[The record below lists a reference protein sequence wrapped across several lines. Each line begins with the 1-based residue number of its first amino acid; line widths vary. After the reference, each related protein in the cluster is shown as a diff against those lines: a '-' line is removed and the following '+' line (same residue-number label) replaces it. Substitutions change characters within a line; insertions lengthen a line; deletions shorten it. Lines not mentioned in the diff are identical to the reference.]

1 MPTNEDYEPEKDEGF
16 IEYKQKLTDIPSKI
30 KLEKLTTQLN
40 FRLNEGKGE
49 CIYVIGV
56 ADDGEILGLS
66 KEDFLET
73 LSVLENIAS
82 EIDAE
87 AILIR
92 KQTIDN
98 KFIGEVLI
106 RRERFIG
113 FPLEIVVAVI
123 GNVDSGKSSLI
134 GSLISG
140 EKDDGDGLTRQFVMR
155 HPHEILSGR
164 TSSVA
169 SKILGFQTDGTIVNY
184 SNLGKIREE
193 DIIKQ
198 SSKLIR
204 MIDLAGHEKYLKT
217 TIFGMLGTEPD
228 YASIFV
234 DANRG
239 VQRMTKEHL
248 GLASVLKIP
257 FFCVLTKIDL
267 APALVYKKTLN
278 DLKKLLKSPVL
289 SFIPKIIKDYDDIAV
304 LAPILH
310 NGKIVP
316 IIPVSIVTGKNM
328 DLLSKFLNLL
338 APRKHWSQN
347 NQISITNSQKEHN
360 SNPFLLFIE
369 EWFQISGL
377 GPVLAGIVQSGDIK
391 VGTLCSLGPDTNGN
405 YLKVKIRSIQSRR
418 IPLERAFPGQ
428 YVSMSLAFTRGYP
441 RHYRKGMILT
451 TYDTPKSFRKFEAE
465 IRVLHHPTTIN
476 LGYSSQIHCK
486 TIRAQARITKIQ
498 NTGPLRTGDNAL
510 VEMEFLYAPY
520 FLFEG
525 MEFVFREG
533 RTKGYGV
540 IKKLIT

>member
-1 MPTNEDYEPEKDEGF
+1 MPPTEDYEPEEDEGS

-30 KLEKLTTQLN
+30 KFEKLTTQLN

-56 ADDGEILGLS
+56 ADDGEILGLN
-66 KEDFLET
+66 ERDFLE
-73 LSVLENIAS
+73 SFSALESIAS

-87 AILIR
+87 AILLRRQKIED
-92 KQTIDN
+92 KIV
-98 KFIGEVLI
+98 GEVLI
-106 RRERFIG
+106 RRERFSG

-134 GSLISG
+134 GSLITG

-155 HPHEILSGR
+155 HPHEVLSGR

-169 SKILGFQTDGTIVNY
+169 SKILGFKTDGKIVNY

-239 VQRMTKEHL
+239 IQRMTKEHL

-267 APALVYKKTLN
+267 APKLVYKKTLN
-278 DLKKLLKSPVL
+278 DLKKVLKSPVL
-289 SFIPKIIKDYDDIAV
+289 SFIPKIIKDYDDVAI

-316 IIPVSIVTGKNM
+316 IIPVSVVTGENM

-338 APRKHWSQN
+338 APRKHWDQYDQSIISQN
-347 NQISITNSQKEHN
+347 DSNS
-360 SNPFLLFIE
+360 SPFLLFIE

-377 GPVLAGIVQSGDIK
+377 GPVLAGIVQSGEIS

-418 IPLERAFPGQ
+418 IPLEKAYPGQ
-428 YVSMSLAFTRGYP
+428 YVSMSLAFIRDYP
-441 RHYRKGMILT
+441 RRYRKGMILT
-451 TYDTPKSFRKFEAE
+451 TYETPQSFRKFEAE

-486 TIRAQARITKIQ
+486 TIRAQAKITKIY
-498 NTGPLRTGDNAL
+498 NNGPLRTGDNAL

-525 MEFVFREG
+525 LEFVFREG

-540 IKKLIT
+540 ITKLIT